1 MPEYLPDMH
10 KELVVK
16 SEFEHLDLV
25 VQETEDF
32 VRLHEGDDDV
42 VYNIMLLTSEAV
54 SNAMEHGNGL
64 DPFKEVKIAFEVGT
78 EHLIVSIQ
86 DQGRGF
92 SEAAV
97 PDPLAEANLL
107 AEGGRGLYLMHELAD
122 EIRYEDGGRRVVMRF
137 SRSGK

>member
-1 MPEYLPDMH
+1 MPEELPDTR
-10 KELVVK
+10 KELVVR
-16 SEFEHLDLV
+16 SEFENLDSV

-54 SNAMEHGNGL
+54 TNAMEHGNGL
-64 DPFKEVKIAFEVGT
+64 DPSKEVKIAFEAGT
-78 EHLIVSIQ
+78 DHLIISVQ
-86 DQGRGF
+86 DQGNGF
-92 SEAAV
+92 SEEGV
-97 PDPLAEANLL
+97 PNPLDDENLL
-107 AEGGRGLYLMHELAD
+107 AEGGRGLYLMHALAD